1 MTAVNEVSMNQ
12 KSLDQ
17 LAISTWVPARNA
29 VGRFWRDQRGASI
42 STVLLIAILVI
53 AIFAFGGIVA
63 AQINT
68 AGQSVNGVDF
78 TGNNPN

>member
-1 MTAVNEVSMNQ
+1 MTASNQ
-12 KSLDQ
+12 PLHRKPARH
-17 LAISTWVPARNA
+17 LAIATWVPARNA
-29 VGRFWRDQRGASI
+29 LARFWRDQRGASI

-63 AQINT
+63 GQINT
-68 AGQSVNGVDF
+68 AGQSVGGVDF